1 MKQAYPLKI
10 DAFSHITPAK
20 YLEALEKLSPR
31 VASQTIVPTRPVSPP
46 LYDLEYR
53 FRIMDRYNGLMQVLT
68 LGFPAIEDIADP
80 EKAPELAKL
89 ANDQMAELVAKYP
102 DRFVAAIA
110 YLPMNNIDAALRE
123 TDRAINDLKMRGVYV
138 NSHVN
143 GKPLDSPEF
152 MPLYEKMSR
161 YNLPIYIHPHRTT
174 DFADYKTETEA
185 KYDTNSVFGWVYD
198 TTVAMTRLIF
208 SGILEKYPNLK
219 VVTHHCGAMVPYF
232 EQRII
237 QHYSK
242 YEMEYGRQYMQ
253 GLTKAPI
260 EYYRMFYT
268 DTAIHGDPLSLMC
281 ARGFYGADHLLFAA
295 DMPLGDREFGNRS
308 YRQTINAIEAMDITD
323 DERRAIFE
331 DNARRLLRLPI

>member
-1 MKQAYPLKI
+1 MKQAYPSKI
-10 DAFSHITPAK
+10 DAFSHITPIK
-20 YLEALEKLSPR
+20 YLDALEKLSPR
-31 VASQTIVPTRPVSPP
+31 VAGKIVVPTRPVAPP
-46 LYDLEYR
+46 LYDLEHR
-53 FRIMDRYNGLMQVLT
+53 FRIMDRYDGLAQVLT
-68 LGFPAIEDIADP
+68 LGFPAIEEIAGP
-80 EKAPELAKL
+80 EQAPGLARL
-89 ANDQMAELVAKYP
+89 ANDQMAELVVKYP

-110 YLPMNNIDAALRE
+110 YLPMNNMDAALKE
-123 TDRAINDLKMRGVYV
+123 ADRAINELKLRGVYV

-152 MPLYEKMSR
+152 MLLFEMMSR
-161 YNLPIYIHPHRTT
+161 YDLPIYIHPHRST

-198 TTVAMTRLIF
+198 TTVAMTRLVF

-242 YEMEYGRQYMQ
+242 YEMEYGRQYMR

-260 EYYRMFYT
+260 DYYKMFYT

-281 ARGFYGADHLLFAA
+281 ARGFYGAEHLLFAA

-323 DERRAIFE
+323 DERKAIFE